1 MWGFLFILNQIIMP
15 TVIIPDKVC
24 PHCGGTKWRQSSF
37 KSRSKYKDKDKIFI
51 RYMCYVKVTEG
62 INRWKTNNPE
72 RVKAIKKT
80 HRNKDPERTKQL
92 DSSYKRT
99 YYKKYTDKLKAR
111 VSKWQMANP
120 ERVKEIH
127 KNSLKR
133 YNRKHVDSLSEKYV
147 KALLTNYTSL
157 KPSDIS
163 QEIVELKRKSL
174 KLQRQLKQ
182 KTCQN

>member
-1 MWGFLFILNQIIMP
+1 MSLVEELKAFDCRVKKPLPPAIR
-15 TVIIPDKVC
+15 
-24 PHCGGTKWRQSSF
+24 KWR
-37 KSRSKYKDKDKIFI
+37 
-51 RYMCYVKVTEG
+51 E
-62 INRWKTNNPE
+62 RW
-72 RVKAIKKT
+72 VKAIKKA

-120 ERVKEIH
+120 ERTKEIN
-127 KNSLKR
+127 KNSIKR
-133 YNRKHVDSLSEKYV
+133 YNRKHIDSLSEKYV
-147 KALLTNYTSL
+147 KTLLTNYTSL

>member
-1 MWGFLFILNQIIMP
+1 MCTPILISPI
-15 TVIIPDKVC
+15 
-24 PHCGGTKWRQSSF
+24 S
-37 KSRSKYKDKDKIFI
+37 
-51 RYMCYVKVTEG
+51 
-62 INRWKTNNPE
+62 
-72 RVKAIKKT
+72 
-80 HRNKDPERTKQL
+80 
-92 DSSYKRT
+92 
-99 YYKKYTDKLKAR
+99 YKKYTDKLKAR

-147 KALLTNYTSL
+147 KTLLTNYTSL

-163 QEIVELKRKSL
+163 QELVELKRKSL